1 MFPVGPRARG
11 PRFAASPPSARS
23 RAVTPPSLPARHSP
37 SAAFA
42 PTAMAAMLACSL
54 SLAPEAVAQATPNLA
69 PGYTARRHFAAQSL
83 VPFVRRVLVARTGKT
98 FVAITNQVFVTQLT
112 LPAGQMPRLRL
123 PNEDVAFLA
132 EERGAGGRV
141 LAGGLRT
148 GLVRC
153 LDANSGQL
161 LATYP
166 GVANAFDAEPLANG
180 DLLLSANPNWPA
192 GGSNSG
198 LWLAGPGR
206 TPRLLLQ
213 LSGPSGPLVVLGNG
227 DLVVGELGPIVPPP
241 PGAARL
247 LRFPAAAVQQ
257 ALAGGTLTTAQAAMT
272 GNGFGGIY
280 DLAADD
286 EGRMLVSDPAS
297 PLVVHTAPGGLT
309 PVGTWFDAG
318 PGRFVTSLQRQ
329 DRGNAPLAAF
339 QPYEHAPSVLATTT
353 DYTSQLEVFACGP
366 QRPLAALNPSPFVAV
381 GTSTHAVRAAPPL
394 GVGLVLASLQPLQ
407 PEQAIAW
414 FGGTPLWLG
423 LDASSAVPFAGFALD
438 AQGRASVPIVNPGG
452 FAADLHFQTVVFAPG
467 SGAVASTSPL
477 TAHLLP

>member
-11 PRFAASPPSARS
+11 LRFAASPPSARS
-23 RAVTPPSLPARHSP
+23 RAASPPSLPATP
-37 SAAFA
+37 VPFAALL
-42 PTAMAAMLACSL
+42 PKPLAAVLACCL
-54 SLAPEAVAQATPNLA
+54 SLAPEVAAQATPTLA
-69 PGYTARRHFAAQSL
+69 PGYTARRHFTAQSL
-83 VPFVRRVLVARTGKT
+83 VPFVRRVLVARTGKS
-98 FVAITNQVFVTQLT
+98 FVAIANQVFVTQLT
-112 LPAGQMPRLRL
+112 LPSGQLPRLRL
-123 PNEDVAFLA
+123 PNEDVAFLT
-132 EERGAGGRV
+132 EERVAGGRV

-180 DLLLSANPNWPA
+180 DLLLSANPTWPA

-198 LWLAGPGR
+198 LWLVGPGR
-206 TPRLLLQ
+206 SPRLLLQ
-213 LSGPSGPLVVLGNG
+213 LSGPSGPLVMLANG

-257 ALAGGTLTTAQAAMT
+257 AMAGGTLTPTAAVQSGT
-272 GNGFGGIY
+272 GFGGIY

-297 PLVVHTAPGGLT
+297 AAVVHTAPGGLT
-309 PVGTWFDAG
+309 PVGIWFDAG

-329 DRGNAPLAAF
+329 DRGSAPLAAF
-339 QPYEHAPSVLATTT
+339 QPYEHAPTVLATTT
-353 DYTSQLEVFACGP
+353 DYTSLLEVFACGP
-366 QRPLAALNPSPFVAV
+366 QRPLAALSPSPFVAV

-423 LDASSAVPFAGFALD
+423 LDGNGVVPFAGFAVD